1 MKNIFQ
7 MNLNMPVGRKIMAL
21 SVFIVFLVCSFFTI
35 YQSSQMNSNLQTL
48 AETDNEII
56 TKMIASTASGAIKW
70 KKDDKIKEAYISMAE
85 KENSILANF
94 SVVDGEGK
102 AIHSYKSS
110 LIDTVDISSIF
121 SPEVLALKM
130 DESFVEN
137 NIDGYS
143 IVAVPVFMAKNK
155 IGTLAIAWSDHLIQ
169 NSINSSQNSQLLIS
183 VVVILIVSLIMYVLI
198 TAVLSKPLVQLT
210 TSMQSLA
217 DGNND
222 IIIDGL
228 ERADDVG
235 DMSRTVQVFK
245 DSALAMLKMREKQ
258 DCLAQ
263 EEQLRLTEQERLEA
277 ERAEADA
284 VAKARAEEESSIE
297 RKKMLM
303 DLADGFEQSVMGVLD
318 LVTSSV
324 SALNVT
330 ARDLAQAA
338 ADTTTEADDAA
349 QTSRQAGENVQV
361 VAGAS
366 EEMASSV
373 AEISQQVAGAA
384 KTSDEAVSEA
394 RVAKGMVSELALATD
409 EIDKV
414 VNLINDIAEQT
425 NLLALNATIE
435 AARAGDAG
443 RGFAVVAGEVK
454 TLANQTANAT
464 SEIATQVKNVQ
475 DVTKSAVASVEGIE
489 KTIEKINDIS
499 VSIASAVE
507 EQSAATQE
515 ISRNSLEAA
524 KGTQSVDH
532 NISNVSNVAA
542 KTGEMAEQ
550 LLNASDTLAEH
561 AHELGDQVTHFLQNV
576 REGN

>member
-7 MNLNMPVGRKIMAL
+7 MNLKMPVGRKIMAL
-21 SVFIVFLVCSFFTI
+21 LVFIVFLVCSFFTI

-48 AETDNEII
+48 AKTDNEII

-110 LIDTVDISSIF
+110 LIDTIDISSIF

-137 NIDGYS
+137 NIGGYS
-143 IVAVPVFMAKNK
+143 IVAVPVFLAKNK
-155 IGTLAIAWSDHLIQ
+155 IGTLAIAWSNHLIQ
-169 NSINSSQNSQLLIS
+169 NSIDSSQNSQLLIS
-183 VVVILIVSLIMYVLI
+183 AVVILIVSLIMYVLI

-222 IIIDGL
+222 ILIDGL

-245 DSALAMLKMREKQ
+245 DNALAMLKMREEQ
-258 DCLAQ
+258 DRLAQ
-263 EEQLRLTEQERLEA
+263 EEQLRMAEQERLEA

-284 VAKARAEEESSIE
+284 AAKARAEEEASIE

-338 ADTTTEADDAA
+338 TDTTTEADEAA
-349 QTSRQAGENVQV
+349 QTSRRAGENVQV

-366 EEMASSV
+366 EQMASSV

-384 KTSDEAVSEA
+384 KTSDDAVAEA

-414 VNLINDIAEQT
+414 VNLINDIADQT

-435 AARAGDAG
+435 AARAGEAG

-464 SEIATQVKNVQ
+464 SEIAAQVKNVQ
-475 DVTKSAVASVEGIE
+475 DVTKAAVASVEGIE
-489 KTIEKINDIS
+489 KTIEQINDIS

-542 KTGEMAEQ
+542 KTGGMAEQ
-550 LLNASDTLAEH
+550 LLSASDTLAEH